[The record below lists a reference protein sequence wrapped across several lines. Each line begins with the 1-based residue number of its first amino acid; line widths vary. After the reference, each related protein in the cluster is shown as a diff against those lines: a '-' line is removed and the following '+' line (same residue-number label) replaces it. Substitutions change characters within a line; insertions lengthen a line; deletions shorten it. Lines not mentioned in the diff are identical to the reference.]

1 MFDTHAVA
9 RTLTEAELTP
19 AQADA
24 ITDAVRL
31 AAEHDAAA
39 IDVETLATKSDVAG
53 VEAALKSDIA
63 GVEAALK
70 SDIAEVKSDVA
81 SVKSDVAALEAVLKS
96 DVAGVQANVTTV
108 EAALKSDVAGVKSD
122 VAALEARLNARTSAQ
137 ETRLIKW
144 MVGVGV
150 GVAGLVVAA
159 LRLLGQGAAP

>member
-9 RTLTEAELTP
+9 RTLTEADLTP

-39 IDVETLATKSDVAG
+39 IDVETLATKSDVAA
-53 VEAALKSDIA
+53 VRTELKSDIA
-63 GVEAALK
+63 GVKSDLAAVESALKSDLAAVEAALK
-70 SDIAEVKSDVA
+70 VDVADVKVDVA
-81 SVKSDVAALEAVLKS
+81 SVKSDVA
-96 DVAGVQANVTTV
+96 
-108 EAALKSDVAGVKSD
+108 GVKSD
-122 VAALEARLNARTSAQ
+122 MASLEARMSAKISAQ

>member
-9 RTLTEAELTP
+9 RTLTEADLTP

-31 AAEHDAAA
+31 AAEHDATA
-39 IDVETLATKSDVAG
+39 IDVETLATKSDLAA
-53 VEAALKSDIA
+53 VES
-63 GVEAALK
+63 
-70 SDIAEVKSDVA
+70 
-81 SVKSDVAALEAVLKS
+81 
-96 DVAGVQANVTTV
+96 
-108 EAALKSDVAGVKSD
+108 ALKSDVAGVKSD
-122 VAALEARLNARTSAQ
+122 LAAVEAALKVDVADVKVDVAGVKSDMASLEARMSARISAQ

-159 LRLLGQGAAP
+159 LRLLGPGAAP

>member
-9 RTLTEAELTP
+9 RALTEADLTP

-39 IDVETLATKSDVAG
+39 IDVETLATKSDLAA
-53 VEAALKSDIA
+53 VEAAMKSDLA
-63 GVEAALK
+63 AVESALK
-70 SDIAEVKSDVA
+70 
-81 SVKSDVAALEAVLKS
+81 L
-96 DVAGVQANVTTV
+96 
-108 EAALKSDVAGVKSD
+108 DVAGVKSD
-122 VAALEARLNARTSAQ
+122 MASLEARMSARISEQ

>member
-9 RTLTEAELTP
+9 RTLTEADLTP

-39 IDVETLATKSDVAG
+39 IDVETLATKSD
-53 VEAALKSDIA
+53 IA
-63 GVEAALK
+63 V
-70 SDIAEVKSDVA
+70 VKSDM
-81 SVKSDVAALEAVLKS
+81 
-96 DVAGVQANVTTV
+96 T
-108 EAALKSDVAGVKSD
+108 
-122 VAALEARLNARTSAQ
+122 ALEARLNARISAQ

-150 GVAGLVVAA
+150 GVAGLVVTA
-159 LRLLGQGAAP
+159 LRLLGPGAAP